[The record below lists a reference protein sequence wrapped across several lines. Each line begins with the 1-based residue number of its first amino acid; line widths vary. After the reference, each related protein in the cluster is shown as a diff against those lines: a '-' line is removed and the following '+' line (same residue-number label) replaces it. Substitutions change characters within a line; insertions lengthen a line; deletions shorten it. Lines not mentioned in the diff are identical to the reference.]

1 MSNKDTECCVLLRRG
16 MELKTSK
23 ELTMGR
29 IALLL
34 PALAALS
41 LVAVYAAPA
50 KADTMAKPVTK
61 HHHHHHH
68 HQKPMTKPAMEK
80 QG

>member
-1 MSNKDTECCVLLRRG
+1 

-23 ELTMGR
+23 ELTMRR

-34 PALAALS
+34 PALATLS

-61 HHHHHHH
+61 HHHHHHQPPEAH
-68 HQKPMTKPAMEK
+68 DEARDGEA
-80 QG
+80 G

>member
-1 MSNKDTECCVLLRRG
+1 
-16 MELKTSK
+16 MEHKTSK
-23 ELTMGR
+23 ELTIRR
-29 IALLL
+29 IALSL

-50 KADTMAKPVTK
+50 KADTMTKPMTK
-61 HHHHHHH
+61 HHHHH
-68 HQKPMTKPAMEK
+68 HQKPMPKVEK

>member
-1 MSNKDTECCVLLRRG
+1 MR
-16 MELKTSK
+16 
-23 ELTMGR
+23 R

-34 PALAALS
+34 PAVAALS

-50 KADTMAKPVTK
+50 KADTMAKPVAK